1 MITFDSKAVINPTA
15 FKEVV
20 LVGGVQGATVTVAEK
35 GLVLA
40 LRIGGE
46 NRILGQYRGGPRYFR
61 TIDAAASLLIQHGI
75 YRFEADVAGWKPK
88 TLTRKGGEL
97 LGGTGIEP
105 EKSKSPVWRRGFGGG
120 SGPTSFGELIDTT
133 ADE

>member
-46 NRILGQYRGGPRYFR
+46 NRILGQYRGGPATSAR
-61 TIDAAASLLIQHGI
+61 
-75 YRFEADVAGWKPK
+75 
-88 TLTRKGGEL
+88 LTQ
-97 LGGTGIEP
+97 
-105 EKSKSPVWRRGFGGG
+105 RRRC
-120 SGPTSFGELIDTT
+120 
-133 ADE
+133 

>member
-61 TIDAAASLLIQHGI
+61 TIDAAASLLIQG
-75 YRFEADVAGWKPK
+75 RPQK
-88 TLTRKGGEL
+88 T
-97 LGGTGIEP
+97 
-105 EKSKSPVWRRGFGGG
+105 EKIVR
-120 SGPTSFGELIDTT
+120 
-133 ADE
+133 

>member
-61 TIDAAASLLIQHGI
+61 TIDAAASLLIQHGL

-105 EKSKSPVWRRGFGGG
+105 
-120 SGPTSFGELIDTT
+120 
-133 ADE
+133 